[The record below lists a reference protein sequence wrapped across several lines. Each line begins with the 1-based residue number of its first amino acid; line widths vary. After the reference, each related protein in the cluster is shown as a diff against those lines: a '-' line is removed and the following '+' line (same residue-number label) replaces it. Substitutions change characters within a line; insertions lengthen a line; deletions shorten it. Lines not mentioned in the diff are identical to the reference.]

1 MIVNHEMNLGQVL
14 TQLGDYLAAT
24 ECFEEALTLYR
35 ELADK
40 SGVEW
45 NLFHLAHLSF
55 RVGDYLRAM
64 ELYQEN
70 LAIMNEL
77 GNRWASA
84 HTLNKLGNLYLAKGD
99 LEAAHRVYAECLAV
113 RRVVAKDPE
122 VAGALTKLG
131 TVARHRGQL
140 AVSWVFFEEAQIKV
154 RGGATKADVFEGL
167 GSLVLEE
174 GDIEQARVHF
184 ETSLALTNEAGDRRR
199 AASALYGLG
208 RTALEL
214 RELDLAKEQLRESLP
229 LRVELEERH
238 AIAESLEAYAQ
249 LAASSGELVESG
261 VFWRAA
267 TDLRQAIGAARLLAD
282 GERYR
287 RLTASSEPGNESKV
301 TLEEAV
307 ALALG
312 ENR

>member
-1 MIVNHEMNLGQVL
+1 M
-14 TQLGDYLAAT
+14 
-24 ECFEEALTLYR
+24 
-35 ELADK
+35 
-40 SGVEW
+40 
-45 NLFHLAHLSF
+45 
-55 RVGDYLRAM
+55 
-64 ELYQEN
+64 
-70 LAIMNEL
+70 
-77 GNRWASA
+77 
-84 HTLNKLGNLYLAKGD
+84 AKGD
-99 LEAAHRVYAECLAV
+99 LEAAHKAYAECLAV

-140 AVSWVFFEEAQIKV
+140 AESRAFFEEAQIKA

-167 GSLVLEE
+167 GSLALEE

-184 ETSLALTNEAGDRRR
+184 EMSLALTNEAGDRRR

-208 RTALEL
+208 RTALEQG
-214 RELDLAKEQLRESLP
+214 ELDLAQEQLRESLR
-229 LRVELEERH
+229 LRVELGERH

-282 GERYR
+282 SERYR
-287 RLTASSEPGNESKV
+287 RLTATSEPGNESKV